1 MRLKD
6 YFDSRKGVGV
16 LATADAEGKVNL
28 AIFARPHVF
37 EERTVGF
44 IMPDR
49 LTHQNLARNPHAAY
63 LFLEDDEGA
72 QRSWQGKRLHLTKTA
87 EEQDAERIN
96 ALRRRTYGDERDGRF
111 LVSFSVDEELP
122 LVGSG
127 EQAAGAS

>member
-1 MRLKD
+1 MGLKD

-28 AIFARPHVF
+28 AIFARPHVL

-49 LTHQNLARNPHAAY
+49 LTHENLARNPHAAY
-63 LFLEDDEGA
+63 LFLEDEDGA
-72 QRSWQGKRLHLTKTA
+72 ARTWQGKRLYLTKTA
-87 EEQDAERIN
+87 EEQDTERMN

-122 LVGSG
+122 LIGGVEG
-127 EQAAGAS
+127 AAPGR